1 MAVESQAQ
9 LISDMA
15 NRRTWAIVGA
25 SPDRSKFGNRVYRTL
40 RDAGYR
46 VFAVNPKGGEMEGD
60 PVFASLADL
69 PQLPEVIDL
78 VVPPAAAEEVVR
90 QAHALGLTRIWMQPG
105 AESPAAIDYCR
116 QHGLQVVY
124 DACAMVHKRQWD

>member
-1 MAVESQAQ
+1 MAAESQAQ
-9 LISDMA
+9 LISDMV

-40 RDAGYR
+40 RDAGYW
-46 VFAVNPKGGEMEGD
+46 VYAVNPKGGEVEGD
-60 PVFASLADL
+60 PAYASLADL

-78 VVPPAAAEEVVR
+78 VVPPAATEEVVR
-90 QAHALGLTRIWMQPG
+90 QAHVLGLTRIWMQPG

-124 DACAMVHKRQWD
+124 DACAMVHQRQWD